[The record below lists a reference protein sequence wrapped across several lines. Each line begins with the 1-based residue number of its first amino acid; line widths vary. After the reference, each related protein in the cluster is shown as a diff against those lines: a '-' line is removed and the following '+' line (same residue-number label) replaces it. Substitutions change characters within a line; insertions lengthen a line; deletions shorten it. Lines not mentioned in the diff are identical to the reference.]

1 MIRFYQLEWCPE
13 CHTVRQAMTEL
24 GLSYDVVNVA
34 ADREHRPDVVAVSGQ
49 SGVPV
54 LDDGGHAYVGAVEIL
69 PHLTATYPA
78 PADAPE
84 HVRRGAWR
92 LSRQVP
98 QAPSDTLA
106 RLHEVLAGKGLA
118 VIAETRGEDI
128 AAALPDGYV
137 LLSVALPEA
146 AAQAFA
152 ADPLATAALL
162 LPIAVVP
169 DGDGACTVSAADPVG
184 AVWLYGAPPLRKAQH
199 QVKSRLAEA
208 LKEL

>member
-24 GLSYDVVNVA
+24 GLSYDIVNVA
-34 ADREHRPDVVAVSGQ
+34 ADREQRPDVVAVSGQ

-54 LDDGGHAYVGAVEIL
+54 LEDGGHAYVGADEII
-69 PHLTATYPA
+69 PHLRDTYPA

-84 HVRRGAWR
+84 HVKRGAWR

-98 QAPSDTLA
+98 QAPAEALG
-106 RLHEVLAGKGLA
+106 RLRDVLAGKGL
-118 VIAETRGEDI
+118 VVVAETRGEDI
-128 AAALPDGYV
+128 AAALPEGYV
-137 LLSVALPEA
+137 QLSVALPEA

-162 LPIAVVP
+162 LPVAVVP
-169 DGDGACTVSAADPVG
+169 DGSGSSTVSAADPVG
-184 AVWLYGAPPLRKAQH
+184 AVWLYSAPPLRKAQH
-199 QVKSRLAEA
+199 QVKTRLAEA